1 MTNITFDDNLITGN
15 DTIDTQHEE
24 YICSRSLLMT
34 GIVQFLNIFFRKFY
48 ESGLKNLDL
57 KLGLGYKMSLSY
69 II

>member
-1 MTNITFDDNLITGN
+1 
-15 DTIDTQHEE
+15 
-24 YICSRSLLMT
+24 MT